1 MGVYCVAFQ
10 KKLCDKNDSCNS
22 GKRKALM
29 ESIAPHSFFDM
40 IEVSPGH
47 SQLPLQL
54 VNGQPGQGASH

>member
-10 KKLCDKNDSCNS
+10 KKYVIKTTVVIVK
-22 GKRKALM
+22 KRKALM